1 MFDTVLALSWR
12 KYISYR
18 NQSINLSSKSMKW
31 FLYDIDLRHERV
43 DYAFV
48 SEDNFSVNH
57 SREVS
62 YKSQSTIG
70 QNY

>member
-1 MFDTVLALSWR
+1 
-12 KYISYR
+12 
-18 NQSINLSSKSMKW
+18 MKW

-43 DYAFV
+43 DYAFA

-62 YKSQSTIG
+62 YKSQSTIR